1 LTRCFFVPC
10 DNDFLPLIAMKLLLA
25 EDDTMLGTSMEKGLI
40 RAGFTVDWVRSGNHA
55 QNAIKSQSYD
65 AVLLDLGL
73 PGMDGLALLKSW
85 RQQDIHTPVLIV
97 TARDAVRDR
106 VAGLNLGAD
115 DYLPKPFDLDE
126 LVARIHALTR
136 RHAQRSQSTLK
147 LGRLSLDPLE
157 HRAAVGE
164 RDLALSPREFK
175 LLQALME
182 KPGHVLS
189 IEQLE
194 ERLYGWEDEVA
205 SNAIEVH
212 LHNLRRKL
220 AEPWVRNVRGVGY
233 KVVVPD

>member
-1 LTRCFFVPC
+1 
-10 DNDFLPLIAMKLLLA
+10 MKLLLA
-25 EDDTMLGTSMEKGLI
+25 EDDTMLGTSMEKGLSH
-40 RAGFTVDWVRSGNHA
+40 AGFTVDWVRSGNHA
-55 QNAIKSQSYD
+55 QSAIKTQTYD
-65 AVLLDLGL
+65 AILLDLGL
-73 PGMDGLALLKSW
+73 PGVNGLELLKGW
-85 RQQDIHTPVLIV
+85 RQQNIHTPVLIV
-97 TARDAVRDR
+97 TARDAVHDR
-106 VAGLNLGAD
+106 VTGLNLGAD

-136 RHAQRSQSTLK
+136 RQAKRSQSTLT

-157 HRAAVGE
+157 HRASLGE

-175 LLQALME
+175 LLHALME

-194 ERLYGWEDEVA
+194 DRLYGWEDEVA

-220 AEPWVRNVRGVGY
+220 IEPWVRNVRGVGY
-233 KVVVPD
+233 KMVEPD